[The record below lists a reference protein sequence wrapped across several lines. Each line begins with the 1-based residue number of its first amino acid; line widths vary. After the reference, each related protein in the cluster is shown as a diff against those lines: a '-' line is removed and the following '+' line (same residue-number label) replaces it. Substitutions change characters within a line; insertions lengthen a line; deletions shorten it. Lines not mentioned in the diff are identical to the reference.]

1 MFSRNIRPVRA
12 TVATTVALA
21 VTAAVAL
28 VATPAAGT
36 PRRPWRTPQ
45 HLTPVSTV
53 DSVTAPPPAD
63 LAAMLAAAA
72 PKAPVPA
79 WPDGGTAVLALRA
92 TSPVTAPAEPLAPRG
107 TATASAVVGGIGVS
121 VSVASGTAP

>member
-12 TVATTVALA
+12 AIATTVALA

-53 DSVTAPPPAD
+53 DSVTAPPPTD
-63 LAAMLAAAA
+63 VAAMLAAAA

-92 TSPVTAPAEPLAPRG
+92 SPVTALAEPFAPRG
-107 TATASAVVGGIGVS
+107 TATASAVVGGIGV
-121 VSVASGTAP
+121 